1 MITEYVPTMITEY
14 VPIMITEYVPTMVEV
29 SVKKDTLARG
39 ETEI

>member
-29 SVKKDTLARG
+29 SVKKDRLTRG